1 MAKGEVRARMVSGA
15 VRLLA
20 ENGPTGA
27 SFGDVLEA
35 TGSPRGS
42 TYHHFPGGKR
52 ELYLEALDLAN
63 GRARDYLEE
72 VRGQS
77 AEAVVKRFFAMWR
90 EALARTDFRAGCA
103 VLALAVAG
111 NDEAVVEH
119 AGKIFSNWRDHLASL
134 LREGGLPPKRARVVA
149 ALTISAAEGAVAV
162 ARAEKSP
169 ETLDLVA
176 REIARQV
183 RV

>member
-1 MAKGEVRARMVSGA
+1 MARGDVRARMVSGA

-20 ENGPTGA
+20 EKGPPGA

-52 ELYLEALDLAN
+52 ELYVEALDLAS

-77 AEAVVKRFFAMWR
+77 AEAVVKRFFTMWR
-90 EALARTDFRAGCA
+90 ELLARTDFRAGCA
-103 VLALAVAG
+103 VLALTVAG

-119 AGKIFSNWRDHLASL
+119 AGRIFSTWREHLASL
-134 LREGGLPPKRARVVA
+134 LREGGLPPERARVVA
-149 ALTISAAEGAVAV
+149 ALAISAAEGAVAV
-162 ARAEKSP
+162 ARAEKNL
-169 ETLDLVA
+169 ETFDLVA
-176 REIARQV
+176 REVARQI